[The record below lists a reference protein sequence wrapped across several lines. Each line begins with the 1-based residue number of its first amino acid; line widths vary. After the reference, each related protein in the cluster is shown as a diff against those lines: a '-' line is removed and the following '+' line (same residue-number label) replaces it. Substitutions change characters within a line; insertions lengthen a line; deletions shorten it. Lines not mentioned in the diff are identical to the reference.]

1 MKLVIDE
8 MDRNEPSKGAR
19 FAQERKIIM
28 RRFAIGSKTCKA
40 AQRDA
45 GRFALAVLFWEAI
58 NLGECQADGV

>member
-1 MKLVIDE
+1 MSLVKALDL
-8 MDRNEPSKGAR
+8 
-19 FAQERKIIM
+19 RKSAKSSV